1 MGVDSIPS
9 SYSWVFSKI
18 AIPFKLFLFSQVYP
32 IFASITHSLG
42 LIYPHLCVASI
53 RVFWRKNP
61 RYFMLF
67 HGLIS
72 VVCWKFQLCLVE
84 SEHQYLVLPPS
95 FAFQKSTTSSALCI
109 NRTCAPCVRSNAE
122 LTRTPNPGT
131 IMRFNQSGGFWG
143 QNLNNHV
150 GVIVLYGLYIMEMK
164 TCDLTINN
172 VFFTCEKHWL
182 KTMFITWF

>member
-95 FAFQKSTTSSALCI
+95 FAFHKSTTSSALCI

-131 IMRFNQSGGFWG
+131 IMRFNQSGGVLGTKPQQPCWSNSFIWIIYYG
-143 QNLNNHV
+143 NENLR
-150 GVIVLYGLYIMEMK
+150 
-164 TCDLTINN
+164 
-172 VFFTCEKHWL
+172 FTHQ
-182 KTMFITWF
+182 